1 MAHGIRVKFG
11 LWAFT
16 NFQKSRKILTLLT
29 FGCSGDDVI
38 EMEETLVVQWIKTKI
53 QWKNILSVQFNITL
67 HQTRNAKV
75 LHCFNIF
82 IFTIVEASFDFT
94 GGCLLPSIE

>member
-38 EMEETLVVQWIKTKI
+38 EMEETLVVQ
-53 QWKNILSVQFNITL
+53 
-67 HQTRNAKV
+67 
-75 LHCFNIF
+75 
-82 IFTIVEASFDFT
+82 
-94 GGCLLPSIE
+94 